1 MIRIAI
7 LMIDSVG
14 AMRFL
19 VVESETEEDRESRR
33 ASAGKSSGETYQATL
48 EQLVPGVAVK
58 RVAPADGDGP
68 VMYPDEISAFDAVFI
83 TGSPLHVYEPAP
95 QVERQLAFMKTVYA
109 SGTPSFGSCAG
120 LQLAVAAAGGT
131 VRAIPDRIEAAV
143 ARRITATEAGRTH
156 PLLAGRPTAWDA
168 AAIHTDEVETLPP
181 GGTLL
186 AGNAVTKVQAV
197 EIRHGPGVFWGVQY
211 HPELAPGEIAA
222 AIRRQAASIVEAGLA
237 ENASVV
243 ERRADLLDR
252 IHRDPHDASARWE
265 LGVGDEFA
273 EEDRRR
279 TELSNFIAAIPTL
292 RGARQCLRD
301 GDVDGA

>member
-1 MIRIAI
+1 MSDGMR
-7 LMIDSVG
+7 

-48 EQLVPGVAVK
+48 EQIVPGVTVE
-58 RVAPADGDGP
+58 RVAPADDNAP
-68 VMYPDEISAFDAVFI
+68 VIKPGALSAFDAVFI

-95 QVERQLAFMKTVYA
+95 EVERQLAFMRAVYA

-131 VRAIPDRIEAAV
+131 VRPMPGRIEAAV
-143 ARRITATEAGRTH
+143 ARRITATEAGLIH
-156 PLLAGRPTAWDA
+156 PLLAGRPSAWDA

-181 GGTLL
+181 GATLL
-186 AGNAVTKVQAV
+186 AGNGVTKVQAV
-197 EIRHGPGVFWGVQY
+197 EIRHGAGVFWGIQY

-222 AIRRQAASIVEAGLA
+222 AIRRQAASIVDAGLA
-237 ENASVV
+237 ADPSVV
-243 ERRADLLDR
+243 ERRAELLDR
-252 IHRDPHDASARWE
+252 IHRDPQDRAARWE
-265 LGVGDEFA
+265 LGVDDEFA
-273 EEDRRR
+273 VEDRRR

-292 RGARQCLRD
+292 RGSR
-301 GDVDGA
+301 